1 MINPKKYKSIK
12 GKNAQKQG
20 LELNMHPFSKEHAP
34 VFQTITAKFVMLN
47 P

>member
-20 LELNMHPFSKEHAP
+20 LELNMHPF
-34 VFQTITAKFVMLN
+34 
-47 P
+47 